1 MAINEHAYG
10 HEDTPSSSQFAH
22 AQPTMAITQAIHAD
36 TLTLLLLVSVVEWWH
51 NIQTYTHLR
60 NLPNSTVPG
69 VTFTAA
75 IYVYIHLPYR

>member
-36 TLTLLLLVSVVEWWH
+36 TLTLLLLVSVASRVV
-51 NIQTYTHLR
+51 I
-60 NLPNSTVPG
+60 
-69 VTFTAA
+69 
-75 IYVYIHLPYR
+75 